1 MNKQKLEINQ
11 IISKLKELNIS
22 KIDLSRNEITI
33 NKQKFSL
40 GQQGGFMSE
49 SSSDLFS
56 ETSVLNQNGGNNNLF
71 SETSEFTG
79 NLGNNIYSETSVTM
93 NQNSGSKNYSE
104 TSDFNPNYKNKIYS
118 ETSVTMNQNGGKKS
132 LYSDT
137 SSFVGSFKN
146 NLSETSMFKQN
157 TDMYS
162 ETSDFKGG
170 NTDVDTLHSITE
182 LENSQLDLDIFKK
195 HSNQQKGGSLN
206 YNKLKL
212 NAVGINSSST
222 SSICE

>member
-22 KIDLSRNEITI
+22 NIDLSRNEITI

-56 ETSVLNQNGGNNNLF
+56 ETSVLNQNGGN
-71 SETSEFTG
+71 
-79 NLGNNIYSETSVTM
+79 
-93 NQNSGSKNYSE
+93 YSE
-104 TSDFNPNYKNKIYS
+104 TSDFNPNNNNKIFS
-118 ETSVTMNQNGGKKS
+118 ETSVTINQNGGKKS

-170 NTDVDTLHSITE
+170 NSDIDTLHSITE

-195 HSNQQKGGSLN
+195 HSNQQRGGSLN